1 MDEAIAAKAKKGR
14 GAVGNPKPR
23 FDAEERMAVDDGWGS
38 ADPDELPPLRTTVS
52 SDSSR
57 KVIARNDSPDLPFDR
72 SANPYRGCEHGCV
85 YCFARPTHAYLGM
98 SPGLDFETKLVA
110 KHNAAE
116 LLRAELARPSY
127 RPATMALGTNTDP
140 YQPIEKRLEITRQVL
155 QVLAETRHPLGIVTK
170 SHMVTRD
177 IDILAPMA
185 KEGLVRVF
193 LSVTTLDRDLARRME
208 PRASSPAR
216 RLEAVRTLHDAGI
229 PCGVM
234 ASPMIPS
241 LNDHE
246 LEAILEEAASNGA
259 RWGSYILL
267 RLPLEIKE
275 LFNDWLDVHAP
286 DRKNRILNILR
297 EARGGK
303 LYDSQWGQR
312 MTGKGV
318 FADLLARRFER
329 AVKRLGLN
337 QDEPNVDCSK
347 FQPPAKDPRQFS
359 LF

>member
-1 MDEAIAAKAKKGR
+1 MDEAIAAKPKKGR

-23 FDAEERMAVDDGWGS
+23 FDSEERLTVDDGWGS

-52 SDSSR
+52 PDSSR
-57 KVIARNDSPDLPFDR
+57 KVIARNESPDLPFDR
-72 SANPYRGCEHGCV
+72 SINPYRGCEHGCV
-85 YCFARPTHAYLGM
+85 YCFARPSHAYLGM

-110 KHNAAE
+110 KHNAAA

-140 YQPIEKRLEITRQVL
+140 YQPIEKRLLITRQIL
-155 QVLAETRHPLGIVTK
+155 EVLAETRHPLGIVTK
-170 SHMVTRD
+170 SHLVTRD

-185 KEGLVRVF
+185 REGLVRVF

-216 RLEAVRTLHDAGI
+216 RLEAIRELDQAGI

-246 LEAILEEAASNGA
+246 MEAILEAAAATGA

-267 RLPLEIKE
+267 RLPLEIKD

-286 DRKNRILNILR
+286 DRKKRILKILR

-318 FADLLARRFER
+318 FADLLARRFEQ
-329 AVKRLGLN
+329 AAKRLGLN
-337 QDEPNVDCSK
+337 RQELKVDCSK